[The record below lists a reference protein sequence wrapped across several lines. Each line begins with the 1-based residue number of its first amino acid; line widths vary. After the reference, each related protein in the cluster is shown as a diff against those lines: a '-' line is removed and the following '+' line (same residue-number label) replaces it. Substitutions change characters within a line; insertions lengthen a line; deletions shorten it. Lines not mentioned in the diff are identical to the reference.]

1 MLGEEKLINILRK
14 QTIKR
19 KLLKLMNGYIIFW
32 AMDIVMQLRL
42 LGKLQLY

>member
-1 MLGEEKLINILRK
+1 MLGEEKLINFTK

>member
-1 MLGEEKLINILRK
+1 MLGEEKLINFTK
-14 QTIKR
+14 TNYQ
-19 KLLKLMNGYIIFW
+19 KLMNGYIIFW